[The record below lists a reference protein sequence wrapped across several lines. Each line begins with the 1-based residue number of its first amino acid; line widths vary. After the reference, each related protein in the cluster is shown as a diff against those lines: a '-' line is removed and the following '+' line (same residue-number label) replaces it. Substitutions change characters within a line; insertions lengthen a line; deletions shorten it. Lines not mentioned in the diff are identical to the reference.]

1 MPEIEYRRKEAGRS
15 QAIIWH
21 HLYELINVYTIQ
33 GYTHRSKY
41 IKQKDTCRIH
51 GSNCYTELRREVGL
65 EVFSSMSG
73 WNDEI

>member
-41 IKQKDTCRIH
+41 IK
-51 GSNCYTELRREVGL
+51 
-65 EVFSSMSG
+65 
-73 WNDEI
+73 